1 MTAANHELFRNQICA
16 ELNGHATI
24 EIDLSR
30 TRFMDCAGLGAL
42 IALRKLAHARNGAV
56 RLVNPT
62 PAVQGL
68 FDVTRA
74 GEIFEIVNT
83 RPTKRPQ
90 EVIPERVNTS

>member
-30 TRFMDCAGLGAL
+30 TSFMDCAGLGAL
-42 IALRKLAHARNGAV
+42 IALRNQARARDGGV

-62 PAVQGL
+62 PPVQRL
-68 FDVTRA
+68 FDIVQA
-74 GEIFEIVNT
+74 GEIFEIVNA
-83 RPTKRPQ
+83 RPTEHP
-90 EVIPERVNTS
+90 